1 MSGHS
6 KWSTIKHKKAALDA
20 KRGKVWSKVSRDITV
35 AAKMGGGDAENN
47 PRLRLAIDK
56 ARSVNMPKDNIERA
70 IKKGTGGGDGES
82 YEELAYEGYGPAGVA
97 VLCRALTDNRSRTS
111 PEIKKIFER
120 SGGNLGAPNSV
131 AWIFS
136 SKGVILID
144 ASATTEDAL
153 MEIALENGAEDVSV
167 SGSVFEVTCD
177 PEDFLAVKDAIEAAN
192 ITIQSAEVSM
202 IASNSINVDYD
213 DARKV
218 MRLLDALDDHDDVQS
233 VSSNMD
239 ISDEVAAQI
248 DQDG

>member
-70 IKKGTGGGDGES
+70 IKKGAGGGDGES

-97 VLCRALTDNRSRTS
+97 VLCRALTDNRARTG

-153 MEIALENGAEDVSV
+153 MEIALENGAEDVSA
-167 SGSVFEVTCD
+167 SGSIFEVTCD
-177 PEDFLAVKDAIEAAN
+177 PDAFLTVKDAIAAAN
-192 ITIQSAEVSM
+192 IAIQSAEVSM
-202 IASNSINVDYD
+202 IASNNINVDYD